1 MSAAKGSNTL
11 ASYPFASTLETTM
24 SRAYRIAVREG
35 VQRVIR
41 GEDCVSSQLELLEIL
56 PREEMAALLVREL
69 IARGFAKDGD
79 VVVRKTENETVVVDP
94 KTGEVSV
101 SSELSEEVNV
111 ESERVRTGYDDMGP
125 GRDDMERRERESLRE
140 ELGKEVERREEAL
153 RRKTTD
159 ELEKT
164 LGDLRSELDQV
175 VNRVTGEALK
185 QKAARLGNV
194 KRISQNDETGDMEII
209 VEV

>member
-1 MSAAKGSNTL
+1 
-11 ASYPFASTLETTM
+11 M

-56 PREEMAALLVREL
+56 PREEMAALLEREL
-69 IARGFAKDGD
+69 IARGFAKEGD
-79 VVVRKTENETVVVDP
+79 VVVRKGENETVVVDP

-101 SSELSEEVNV
+101 SSQLSEEVNV

-125 GRDDMERRERESLRE
+125 GREETERRERESLRE
-140 ELGKEVERREEAL
+140 ELNKEVERREEAL
-153 RRKTTD
+153 NRKTTD
-159 ELEKT
+159 ELEKA
-164 LGDLRSELDQV
+164 LGNLRSELDQV

-194 KRISQNDETGDMEII
+194 KRVSQDNETGDMEII